1 MTTINTNTSAS
12 ISANALK
19 QNDRLMNDAMERL
32 STGKRINNAGDDAA
46 GLAITSRMTTHIDGL
61 EQAARN
67 ANDAIGM
74 IQVADGALSEMTAIL
89 QRMREIT
96 VQASSATYTAADIS
110 MIAQEFNQLRDEVT
124 NIVSYTTW
132 NGTALLDGQ
141 VDSSNVAAT
150 DNAVDDLVITQG
162 TLQALNTAD
171 DTIILTDSDGT
182 TITIN
187 NAAIAATAAGSYADA
202 TLANLAT
209 AINTA
214 IDANADFD
222 GMLAAAGGNGITFTQ
237 DTAGTGQIV
246 KINKDTSGTDQ
257 GAIGAVTRTTH
268 DGADTVSFQIGMNVN
283 QTLSVDFGTL
293 KMTAATGGDLGVNF
307 TTGLT
312 ISTNAD
318 ANTAMGYVDTAID
331 AVNTR
336 RATLGAAISRLEHTV
351 DNLENNAVNH
361 AASRS
366 RILDA
371 DYAAETT
378 ELARTQIIQQAGTAM
393 LTQANQKSQAILQL
407 LKGQRDRA
415 LPQIATNN

>member
-12 ISANALK
+12 IAANALK

-74 IQVADGALSEMTAIL
+74 IQVADGALSEMTGIL

-96 VQASSATYTAADIS
+96 VQASSATYTTNDIS
-110 MIAQEFNQLRDEVT
+110 MINQEFKQLRDEVS
-124 NIVSYTTW
+124 NIVGYTTW
-132 NGTALLDGQ
+132 NGTALLDGK
-141 VDSSNVAAT
+141 VDSSNVT
-150 DNAVDDLVITQG
+150 VKAVDDLVLLVG
-162 TLQALNTAD
+162 TMNNLTAN
-171 DTIILTDSDGT
+171 DTIQLTDSDGT
-182 TITIN
+182 AIEIT
-187 NAAIAATAAGSYADA
+187 NANISTASGGVRATFAAG
-202 TLANLAT
+202 TLADLVS
-209 AINTA
+209 AINTK
-214 IDANADFD
+214 IDNTAAFD
-222 GMLAAAGGNGITFTQ
+222 GMLAAAGGNGLTFTQ

-246 KINKDTSGTDQ
+246 KINTLTTSVDQ
-257 GAIGAVTRTTH
+257 GALGVVSRTTE
-268 DGADTVSFQIGMNVN
+268 DGADTVSFQVGTNVA
-283 QTLSVDFGTL
+283 QTLVVDFGTM

-307 TTGLT
+307 TTALEVT
-312 ISTNAD
+312 TNAD
-318 ANTAMGYVDTAID
+318 ANTAMGYIDTAID

-336 RATLGAAISRLEHTV
+336 RAALGAAISRLEHTV

-366 RILDA
+366 RVLDA

-393 LTQANQKSQAILQL
+393 LAQANQKSQSVLQL
-407 LKGQRDRA
+407 LKG
-415 LPQIATNN
+415 

>member
-12 ISANALK
+12 IAANSMK

-67 ANDAIGM
+67 SNDAIGM
-74 IQVADGALSEMTAIL
+74 IQVADGALSEITGIL
-89 QRMREIT
+89 QRMREIS
-96 VQASSATYTAADIS
+96 VQASSATYTTSDIS
-110 MIAQEFNQLRDEVT
+110 MINQEFKQLRDEVS

-141 VDSSNVAAT
+141 VDSSNVT
-150 DNAVDDLVITQG
+150 VNAVDDLSIVVG
-162 TLQALNTAD
+162 TLTGLDVTND
-171 DTIILTDSDGT
+171 SIVLTDSDGT

-214 IDANADFD
+214 IGNTAAFD
-222 GMLAAAGGNGITFTQ
+222 GMEASVGGNGIVFTQ

-246 KINKDTSGTDQ
+246 KINKVTSGTDQ
-257 GAIGAVTRTTH
+257 GALGAVTRTTH
-268 DGADTVSFQIGMNVN
+268 DGADTVSFQVGTNVA
-283 QTLSVDFGTL
+283 QTLVVDFGTL

-307 TTGLT
+307 TTALEVT
-312 ISTNAD
+312 TNAD
-318 ANTAMGYVDTAID
+318 ANTAMGYIDTAID

-336 RATLGAAISRLEHTV
+336 RAVLGAAISRLEHTV

-361 AASRS
+361 SASRS

-393 LTQANQKSQAILQL
+393 LSQANQKAQAVLKLLQ
-407 LKGQRDRA
+407 
-415 LPQIATNN
+415 N

>member
-12 ISANALK
+12 LAANALK

-67 ANDAIGM
+67 SNDAIGM
-74 IQVADGALSEMTAIL
+74 IQVADGALSEVTGIL
-89 QRMREIT
+89 QRMREIS
-96 VQASSATYTAADIS
+96 VQASSATYTTNDIS
-110 MIAQEFNQLRDEVT
+110 MINQEFKQLRDEVS

-132 NGTALLDGQ
+132 NGTALLDGK
-141 VDSSNVAAT
+141 VDSSNVT
-150 DNAVDDLVITQG
+150 VKAVDDLVITQA
-162 TLQALNTAD
+162 TLQALNQAND
-171 DTIILTDSDGT
+171 SIILTDSDGT
-182 TITIN
+182 TITLN
-187 NAAIAATAAGSYADA
+187 SAFVGTNSGAANFGDA
-202 TLANLAT
+202 TLAHLAT
-209 AINTA
+209 AINVA
-214 IDANADFD
+214 IDANAAFD
-222 GMLAAAGGNGITFTQ
+222 GMLAAAGGNGIIFTQ

-246 KINKDTSGTDQ
+246 KVNKDTSGADQ
-257 GAIGAVTRTTH
+257 GALGAVTRTTH
-268 DGADTVSFQIGMNVN
+268 DGADTVSFQVGTNVA
-283 QTLSVDFGTL
+283 QTLIVDFGTL

-307 TTGLT
+307 TTGLEVT
-312 ISTNAD
+312 TNAD
-318 ANTAMGYVDTAID
+318 ANTAMGYIDTAID
-331 AVNTR
+331 AVNSR
-336 RATLGAAISRLEHTV
+336 RAVLGAAISRLEHTV

-393 LTQANQKSQAILQL
+393 LSQANQKAQAVLKLLQ
-407 LKGQRDRA
+407 
-415 LPQIATNN
+415 N

>member
-1 MTTINTNTSAS
+1 MTTINTNTAAS
-12 ISANALK
+12 LAANSIK
-19 QNDRLMNDAMERL
+19 QNDRTMNDTMERL

-67 ANDAIGM
+67 SNDAIGM
-74 IQVADGALSEMTAIL
+74 IQVADGALAEITGVL
-89 QRMREIT
+89 QRMREIS
-96 VQASSATYTAADIS
+96 VQASSATYTANDIS
-110 MIAQEFNQLRDEVT
+110 MINQEFIQLRDEVS

-141 VDSSNVAAT
+141 VDSSNVT
-150 DNAVDDLVITQG
+150 VNAVDDLAIVVG
-162 TLQALNTAD
+162 TLTGLDVTND
-171 DTIILTDSDGT
+171 SIVLTDSDGT
-182 TITIN
+182 TITID

-214 IDANADFD
+214 IDANAAFD
-222 GMLAAAGGNGITFTQ
+222 GMLAAAGGNGIIFTQ

-246 KINKDTSGTDQ
+246 KINKVTSGTDQ

-268 DGADTVSFQIGMNVN
+268 DGADTVSFQIGVN
-283 QTLSVDFGTL
+283 SAQTLVVDFGTL

-307 TTGLT
+307 TTALEIT
-312 ISTNAD
+312 TNAD
-318 ANTAMGYVDTAID
+318 ANTAMGYIDTAID

-336 RATLGAAISRLEHTV
+336 RANLGAAISRLEYTV

-393 LTQANQKSQAILQL
+393 LAQANQKNQSVLKLLQS
-407 LKGQRDRA
+407 
-415 LPQIATNN
+415 

>member
-12 ISANALK
+12 IAANSLK

-74 IQVADGALSEMTAIL
+74 IQVADGALSEMTGIL

-96 VQASSATYTAADIS
+96 VQASSATYTTNDIS
-110 MIAQEFNQLRDEVT
+110 MINEEFKQLRDEVA
-124 NIVSYTTW
+124 NIVDYTTW
-132 NGTALLDGQ
+132 NGTALLDGR
-141 VDSSNVAAT
+141 VDSSNVT
-150 DNAVDDLVITQG
+150 VNAIDDLVLTAA
-162 TLQALNTAD
+162 TLQALSTAND
-171 DTIILTDSDGT
+171 SIILTDSDGT
-182 TITIN
+182 TITITN
-187 NAAIAATAAGSYADA
+187 TEIAATAATSYADA

-209 AINTA
+209 AINTK
-214 IDANADFD
+214 IDATAAFD

-257 GAIGAVTRTTH
+257 GALGAVTRTTH
-268 DGADTVSFQIGMNVN
+268 DGADTVSFQIGMNSA
-283 QTLSVDFGTL
+283 QILTVDFGTL
-293 KMTAATGGDLGVNF
+293 KMTSATGNDLGVNF

-312 ISTNAD
+312 VTTNSD
-318 ANTAMGYVDTAID
+318 ANTAMGYLDTAID

-336 RATLGAAISRLEHTV
+336 RANLGAAISRLEHTV

-361 AASRS
+361 SASRS

-393 LTQANQKSQAILQL
+393 LSQANQKAQAVLKLLQ
-407 LKGQRDRA
+407 
-415 LPQIATNN
+415 N

>member
-12 ISANALK
+12 IAANSLK

-74 IQVADGALSEMTAIL
+74 IQVADGALEEMTGIL
-89 QRMREIT
+89 QRMREIA
-96 VQASSATYTAADIS
+96 VQASSATYTTSDIG
-110 MIAQEFNQLRDEVT
+110 MIAKEFTQLRDEVS

-141 VDSSNVAAT
+141 VDASNVAAT
-150 DNAVDDLVITQG
+150 DKAVDDLVITQA
-162 TLQALNTAD
+162 TLQALNTAND
-171 DTIILTDSDGT
+171 SIILTDSDGT

-187 NAAIAATAAGSYADA
+187 NAAVAATAAGSYADA

-214 IDANADFD
+214 IDANAAFD

-257 GAIGAVTRTTH
+257 GALGAVTRTTH

-361 AASRS
+361 SASRS

-393 LTQANQKSQAILQL
+393 LSQANQKAQAVLKLLQY
-407 LKGQRDRA
+407 
-415 LPQIATNN
+415 

>member
-12 ISANALK
+12 LAANAIK
-19 QNDRLMNDAMERL
+19 QNDRMMNDAMERL

-74 IQVADGALSEMTAIL
+74 IQVADGALAEMTGIL

-96 VQASSATYTAADIS
+96 VQASSATYTATDIS
-110 MIAQEFNQLRDEVT
+110 MINQEFTQLRDEIS
-124 NIVSYTTW
+124 NIVDYTTW
-132 NGTALLDGQ
+132 NGTALLDGNVNSAGGANLG
-141 VDSSNVAAT
+141 VDTLSITAAQLQAVGADNAAT
-150 DNAVDDLVITQG
+150 FEV
-162 TLQALNTAD
+162 
-171 DTIILTDSDGT
+171 TDSNGRT
-182 TITIN
+182 VTITKANI
-187 NAAIAATAAGSYADA
+187 ATAGATNFSDA
-202 TLANLAT
+202 TLAQLAT
-209 AINTA
+209 ALNTA
-214 IDANADFD
+214 IDANTGFAQMDAAVD
-222 GMLAAAGGNGITFTQ
+222 GDSITFTQ
-237 DTAGTGQIV
+237 EVANAGQIASV
-246 KINKDTSGTDQ
+246 GAKTDATSSVSVGS
-257 GAIGAVTRTTH
+257 GVTRTTNA
-268 DGADTVSFQIGMNVN
+268 GSDTVSFQIGTNVN
-283 QTLSVDFGTL
+283 QTLSVEFGTM
-293 KMTAATGGDLGVNF
+293 KMTAATGNDLGANF
-307 TTGLT
+307 QNDLT
-312 ISTNAD
+312 VTTNAN

-336 RATLGAAISRLEHTV
+336 RAALGAAISRLEHTV

-393 LTQANQKSQAILQL
+393 LAQANQKTQSVLQL
-407 LKGQRDRA
+407 LKQ
-415 LPQIATNN
+415 

>member
-407 LKGQRDRA
+407 LKG
-415 LPQIATNN
+415 

>member
-1 MTTINTNTSAS
+1 
-12 ISANALK
+12 
-19 QNDRLMNDAMERL
+19 MNDAMERL

-67 ANDAIGM
+67 SNDAIGM
-74 IQVADGALSEMTAIL
+74 IQVADGALSEVTGIL
-89 QRMREIT
+89 QRMREIS
-96 VQASSATYTAADIS
+96 VQASSATYTVSDIS
-110 MIAQEFNQLRDEVT
+110 MINQEFKQLRDEIS

-141 VDSSNVAAT
+141 VDSSNVT
-150 DNAVDDLVITQG
+150 VNAVDDLTIVVG
-162 TLQALNTAD
+162 TLTGLSVAD
-171 DTIILTDSDGT
+171 DSIVLTDSDGT
-182 TITIN
+182 TITID

-214 IDANADFD
+214 IDNTAAFD
-222 GMLAAAGGNGITFTQ
+222 GMEATVGGNGIIFTQ

-246 KINKDTSGTDQ
+246 KVNKVTSGTDQ
-257 GAIGAVTRTTH
+257 GALGAVTRTTH
-268 DGADTVSFQIGMNVN
+268 DGADTVSFQVGTNVA
-283 QTLSVDFGTL
+283 QTLVVDFGTL

-307 TTGLT
+307 TTALEVT
-312 ISTNAD
+312 TNAN
-318 ANTAMGYVDTAID
+318 ANTAMGYIDTAID

-336 RATLGAAISRLEHTV
+336 RAALGAAISRLEHTI

-393 LTQANQKSQAILQL
+393 LSQANQKAQAVLKLLQ
-407 LKGQRDRA
+407 
-415 LPQIATNN
+415 N

>member
-12 ISANALK
+12 IAANSLK

-74 IQVADGALSEMTAIL
+74 IQVADGALEEMTGIL
-89 QRMREIT
+89 QRMREIA
-96 VQASSATYTAADIS
+96 VQASSATYTTSDIG
-110 MIAQEFNQLRDEVT
+110 MIAKEFTQLRDEVS

-150 DNAVDDLVITQG
+150 DKAVDDLVITQD
-162 TLQALNTAD
+162 TLRALSTAND
-171 DTIILTDSDGT
+171 SIILTDSDGT

-187 NAAIAATAAGSYADA
+187 NAAVAATAAGSYADA

-214 IDANADFD
+214 IDANAAFD

-268 DGADTVSFQIGMNVN
+268 DGADTVSFQIGLNAA
-283 QTLSVDFGTL
+283 QTLVVDFGTL

-307 TTGLT
+307 TTGLEV
-312 ISTNAD
+312 STNAN
-318 ANTAMGYVDTAID
+318 ANTAMGYIDTAID

-336 RATLGAAISRLEHTV
+336 RANLGAAISRLEYTV

-393 LTQANQKSQAILQL
+393 LAQANQKNQSVLKLLQS
-407 LKGQRDRA
+407 
-415 LPQIATNN
+415 

>member
-1 MTTINTNTSAS
+1 MTTINTNTAAS
-12 ISANALK
+12 LAANSIK
-19 QNDRLMNDAMERL
+19 QNDRTMNDTMERL

-67 ANDAIGM
+67 SNDAIGM
-74 IQVADGALSEMTAIL
+74 IQVADGALAEITGVL
-89 QRMREIT
+89 QRMREIS
-96 VQASSATYTAADIS
+96 VQASSATYTANDIS
-110 MIAQEFNQLRDEVT
+110 MINQEFKQLRDEVS

-141 VDSSNVAAT
+141 IDSSNVAAA
-150 DNAVDDLVITQG
+150 DKAVDDLVVTQD
-162 TLQALNTAD
+162 TLRALNTAND
-171 DTIILTDSDGT
+171 SIIITDSDGT

-202 TLANLAT
+202 TLENLAT

-214 IDANADFD
+214 IDANAAFD

-246 KINKDTSGTDQ
+246 KINKDTSGTDE
-257 GAIGAVTRTTH
+257 GALGAVTRTTH
-268 DGADTVSFQIGMNVN
+268 DGADTVSFQIGVN
-283 QTLSVDFGTL
+283 AAQTLVVDFGTL

-307 TTGLT
+307 TTALEVT
-312 ISTNAD
+312 TNAN
-318 ANTAMGYVDTAID
+318 ANTAMGYIDTAID
-331 AVNTR
+331 AVNSR
-336 RATLGAAISRLEHTV
+336 RAELGAAISRLEHTV

-393 LTQANQKSQAILQL
+393 LAQANQKNQSVLKLLQS
-407 LKGQRDRA
+407 
-415 LPQIATNN
+415 

>member
-12 ISANALK
+12 IAANSLK

-61 EQAARN
+61 EMAARN

-74 IQVADGALSEMTAIL
+74 IQVADGALSEITGIL

-96 VQASSATYTAADIS
+96 VQAGSATYTAADIS
-110 MIAQEFNQLRDEVT
+110 MIAVEFNQLRDEIS
-124 NIVSYTTW
+124 NIVTYTTW
-132 NGTALLDGQ
+132 NGTALLDG
-141 VDSSNVAAT
+141 NVNTSGGANKGIDTLTITEGNLRSLGADAAAT
-150 DNAVDDLVITQG
+150 FSITDAEGKTLTITQ
-162 TLQALNTAD
+162 TA
-171 DTIILTDSDGT
+171 IG
-182 TITIN
+182 
-187 NAAIAATAAGSYADA
+187 NATGSPASFAVA
-202 TLANLAT
+202 TLEQLRE

-214 IDANADFD
+214 IDADAGFAQMDATVSGDSLTFEQEVANA
-222 GMLAAAGGNGITFTQ
+222 
-237 DTAGTGQIV
+237 GQISSV
-246 KINKDTSGTDQ
+246 AGRTDATTSVTVGS
-257 GAIGAVTRTTH
+257 GVTRTTNS
-268 DGADTVSFQIGMNVN
+268 GSDTVSYQIGTNIN
-283 QTLSVDFGTL
+283 QTLTVEFGTL
-293 KMTAATGGDLGVNF
+293 AMTGATGNDLGANF
-307 TTGLT
+307 TNALT
-312 ISTNAD
+312 VTNNTD
-318 ANTAMGYVDTAID
+318 ANTAMGYVDSAID

-361 AASRS
+361 SASRS

-393 LTQANQKSQAILQL
+393 LSQANQKAQAVLKLLQ
-407 LKGQRDRA
+407 
-415 LPQIATNN
+415 N

>member
-12 ISANALK
+12 IAAKALT

-74 IQVADGALSEMTAIL
+74 IQVADGALSEMTGIL

-96 VQASSATYTAADIS
+96 VQASSATYTATDIG
-110 MIAQEFNQLRDEVT
+110 MIAKEFNQLRDEIS
-124 NIVSYTTW
+124 NIVSYTEW
-132 NGTALLDGQ
+132 NGTALLDGNVYSAGGSNLG
-141 VDSSNVAAT
+141 VDTLTITAANLTGLGDDNDATFTITDSEGKTLTIDQTAIGATTGTPADFSAAT
-150 DNAVDDLVITQG
+150 LEQ
-162 TLQALNTAD
+162 LKEAL
-171 DTIILTDSDGT
+171 
-182 TITIN
+182 
-187 NAAIAATAAGSYADA
+187 
-202 TLANLAT
+202 
-209 AINTA
+209 NTA
-214 IDANADFD
+214 IDADSGFAQMDVD
-222 GMLAAAGGNGITFTQ
+222 VSGDSLTFTQ
-237 DTAGTGQIV
+237 EVANSGQISSV
-246 KINKDTSGTDQ
+246 AGRTDATTSV
-257 GAIGAVTRTTH
+257 AVGSGVSRTTNS
-268 DGADTVSFQIGMNVN
+268 GSDTVSFQIGTNVN
-283 QTLSVDFGTL
+283 QVLSVDFGTMA
-293 KMTAATGGDLGVNF
+293 MTGATGNDLGANF
-307 TTGLT
+307 TNALT

-318 ANTAMGYVDTAID
+318 ANTAMGYVDSAID

-336 RATLGAAISRLEHTV
+336 RATLGAAIGRLEHTV

-366 RILDA
+366 QILDA

-393 LTQANQKSQAILQL
+393 LAQANQKSQSVLQL
-407 LKGQRDRA
+407 LKG
-415 LPQIATNN
+415 

>member
-12 ISANALK
+12 IAANSIK

-67 ANDAIGM
+67 SNDAIGM
-74 IQVADGALSEMTAIL
+74 IQVADGALSEVTGIL
-89 QRMREIT
+89 QRMREIS
-96 VQASSATYTAADIS
+96 VQASSATYTVSDIS
-110 MIAQEFNQLRDEVT
+110 MINQEFKQLRDEIS

-141 VDSSNVAAT
+141 VDSSNVT
-150 DNAVDDLVITQG
+150 VNAVDDLTIVVG
-162 TLQALNTAD
+162 TLTGLSVAD
-171 DTIILTDSDGT
+171 DSIVLTDSDGT
-182 TITIN
+182 TITID

-214 IDANADFD
+214 IGNTAAFD
-222 GMLAAAGGNGITFTQ
+222 GMEATVGGNGIIFTQ

-246 KINKDTSGTDQ
+246 KVNKVTSGTDQ
-257 GAIGAVTRTTH
+257 GALGAVTRTTH
-268 DGADTVSFQIGMNVN
+268 DGADTVSFQVGTNVA
-283 QTLSVDFGTL
+283 QTLVVDFGTL

-307 TTGLT
+307 TTALEVT
-312 ISTNAD
+312 TNAN
-318 ANTAMGYVDTAID
+318 ANTAMGYIDTAID
-331 AVNTR
+331 AVNAR
-336 RATLGAAISRLEHTV
+336 RAALGAAISRLEHTI

-393 LTQANQKSQAILQL
+393 LSQANQKAQAVLKLLQ
-407 LKGQRDRA
+407 
-415 LPQIATNN
+415 N

>member
-1 MTTINTNTSAS
+1 MTTINTNTAAS
-12 ISANALK
+12 LAANSIK
-19 QNDRLMNDAMERL
+19 QNDRTMNDTMERL

-67 ANDAIGM
+67 SNDAIGM
-74 IQVADGALSEMTAIL
+74 IQVADGALSEITAIL
-89 QRMREIT
+89 QRMREIS
-96 VQASSATYTAADIS
+96 VQASSATYTTSDIS
-110 MIAQEFNQLRDEVT
+110 MINQEFKQLRDEVS

-150 DNAVDDLVITQG
+150 DKAVDDLVITQD
-162 TLQALNTAD
+162 TLRALSTAND
-171 DTIILTDSDGT
+171 SIILTDSDGT

-187 NAAIAATAAGSYADA
+187 NAAVAATAAGSYADA

-214 IDANADFD
+214 IDANAAFD

-268 DGADTVSFQIGMNVN
+268 DGADTVSFQIGLNAA
-283 QTLSVDFGTL
+283 QTLVVDFGTL

-307 TTGLT
+307 TTGLEV
-312 ISTNAD
+312 STNAN
-318 ANTAMGYVDTAID
+318 ANTAMGYIDTAID

-336 RATLGAAISRLEHTV
+336 RANLGAAISRLEYTV

-393 LTQANQKSQAILQL
+393 LAQANQKNQSVLKLLQS
-407 LKGQRDRA
+407 
-415 LPQIATNN
+415 

>member
-12 ISANALK
+12 IAANALK

-61 EQAARN
+61 QQAARN

-74 IQVADGALSEMTAIL
+74 IQVADGALSEMTGIL
-89 QRMREIT
+89 QRMREIS
-96 VQASSATYTAADIS
+96 VQASSATYTTADIG
-110 MIAQEFNQLRDEVT
+110 MINKEFTQLRDEVT

-132 NGTALLDGQ
+132 NGKALLDGQ

-150 DNAVDDLVITQG
+150 DKAVDDLVLTVG
-162 TLQALNTAD
+162 TMNGLTVN
-171 DTIILTDSDGT
+171 DTIQITDSDGT
-182 TITIN
+182 TIEIT
-187 NAAIAATAAGSYADA
+187 NANISTASGGARATFNAG
-202 TLANLAT
+202 TLNDLRD

-214 IDANADFD
+214 IGNNAAFD
-222 GMLAAAGGNGITFTQ
+222 GMDAAVGGNGLTFTQ
-237 DTAGTGQIV
+237 DTAATGSIV
-246 KINKDTSGTDQ
+246 KINKVTSTVDQ
-257 GAIGAVTRTTH
+257 GALGAVTRTTH
-268 DGADTVSFQIGMNVN
+268 DGADTVAFQIGTNVA
-283 QTLSVDFGTL
+283 QTLAVDFGSL

-307 TTGLT
+307 TTGLQIT
-312 ISTNAD
+312 TNAD
-318 ANTAMGYVDTAID
+318 ANTAMGYVDAAID

-361 AASRS
+361 SASRS
-366 RILDA
+366 RVLDA

-393 LTQANQKSQAILQL
+393 LAQANEKDQAVLKLLQ
-407 LKGQRDRA
+407 
-415 LPQIATNN
+415 

>member
-19 QNDRLMNDAMERL
+19 QNDRLMHDAMERL

-407 LKGQRDRA
+407 LKG
-415 LPQIATNN
+415 

>member
-12 ISANALK
+12 IAAKALT

-74 IQVADGALSEMTAIL
+74 IQVADGALSEMTGIL

-96 VQASSATYTAADIS
+96 VQASSATYTATDIG
-110 MIAQEFNQLRDEVT
+110 MIAKEFNQLRDEIS
-124 NIVSYTTW
+124 NIVSYTEW
-132 NGTALLDGQ
+132 NGTALLDGNVNSAGGSNLG
-141 VDSSNVAAT
+141 VDTLTITAANLTGLGDDNDATFTITDSEGKTLTIDQTAIGATTGTPADFSAAT
-150 DNAVDDLVITQG
+150 LEQ
-162 TLQALNTAD
+162 LKEAL
-171 DTIILTDSDGT
+171 
-182 TITIN
+182 
-187 NAAIAATAAGSYADA
+187 
-202 TLANLAT
+202 
-209 AINTA
+209 NTA
-214 IDANADFD
+214 IDADSGFAQMDVD
-222 GMLAAAGGNGITFTQ
+222 VSGDSLTFTQ
-237 DTAGTGQIV
+237 EVANSGQISSV
-246 KINKDTSGTDQ
+246 AGRTDATTSV
-257 GAIGAVTRTTH
+257 AVGSGVSRTTNS
-268 DGADTVSFQIGMNVN
+268 GSDTVSFQIGTNVN
-283 QTLSVDFGTL
+283 QVLSVDFGTMA
-293 KMTAATGGDLGVNF
+293 MTGATGNDLGANF
-307 TTGLT
+307 TNALT

-318 ANTAMGYVDTAID
+318 ANTAMGYVDSAID

-336 RATLGAAISRLEHTV
+336 RATLGAAIGRLEHTV

-366 RILDA
+366 QILDA

-393 LTQANQKSQAILQL
+393 LAQANQKSQSVLQL
-407 LKGQRDRA
+407 LKG
-415 LPQIATNN
+415 

>member
-74 IQVADGALSEMTAIL
+74 IQVADGALSEMTGIL

-96 VQASSATYTAADIS
+96 VQAGSATYTSNDIS
-110 MIAQEFNQLRDEVT
+110 MIAAEFNQLRDEVS
-124 NIVSYTTW
+124 NIVTYTTW
-132 NGTALLDGQ
+132 NGTALLDGNVNSAGGVNKA
-141 VDSSNVAAT
+141 VDTLSITAAQLTGLGADNAAT
-150 DNAVDDLVITQG
+150 LEV
-162 TLQALNTAD
+162 
-171 DTIILTDSDGT
+171 TDSNGR
-182 TITIN
+182 TITITKAN
-187 NAAIAATAAGSYADA
+187 IATAGATNFSNA
-202 TLANLAT
+202 TLAQLA
-209 AINTA
+209 AALNTA
-214 IDANADFD
+214 IDADTGFAQMDAAVD
-222 GMLAAAGGNGITFTQ
+222 GDTITFTQ
-237 DTAGTGQIV
+237 EVANAGQISSV
-246 KINKDTSGTDQ
+246 GGKTDATTSVSVGS
-257 GAIGAVTRTTH
+257 GVTRTTNA
-268 DGADTVSFQIGMNVN
+268 GSDTVSFQIGVNVN
-283 QTLSVDFGTL
+283 QTLSVDFGTMA
-293 KMTAATGGDLGVNF
+293 MTALTGNDLGANF
-307 TTGLT
+307 TNALT
-312 ISTNAD
+312 VSTNAD

-336 RATLGAAISRLEHTV
+336 RATLGAAIGRLEHTV

-378 ELARTQIIQQAGTAM
+378 ELARTQIISQAATAM
-393 LTQANQKSQAILQL
+393 LSQANQQAQSVLAL
-407 LKGQRDRA
+407 LK
-415 LPQIATNN
+415 